1 MGDLVGKMFKGAVSQ
16 DSAIKPEYTGVG
28 KLVCE
33 PTWNHILLLDTS
45 QWGNSVVLNDGLVLA
60 CDSTLRHELQRRS
73 NLSSAAA
80 GNEGLFN
87 LRIDGC
93 GTIALEAPCPEQ
105 EVVYIDLD
113 RDELRVDGN
122 YALAWTSG
130 LEFTVER
137 SGKTL
142 MGSAVSGEGLVNVY
156 RGTGRIMLAPMQA
169 ATRCNTYAPTP
180 TN

>member
-1 MGDLVGKMFKGAVSQ
+1 M
-16 DSAIKPEYTGVG
+16 
-28 KLVCE
+28 
-33 PTWNHILLLDTS
+33 
-45 QWGNSVVLNDGLVLA
+45 
-60 CDSTLRHELQRRS
+60 
-73 NLSSAAA
+73 
-80 GNEGLFN
+80 
-87 LRIDGC
+87 
-93 GTIALEAPCPEQ
+93 
-105 EVVYIDLD
+105 
-113 RDELRVDGN
+113 DGN